1 MQAAAETA
9 HAVISLRPAGR
20 RAVNGPILFHL
31 VLGIV
36 ILLIGVALL
45 RRQKTVVGWVLAAVG
60 SGFAVMGFVM
70 QATHRY
76 LHH

>member
-1 MQAAAETA
+1 M
-9 HAVISLRPAGR
+9 
-20 RAVNGPILFHL
+20 NGPILFHL

-60 SGFAVMGFVM
+60 TGFAVMGFVM